1 MNASPPLP
9 PPPQNTPPK
18 ETEHSRSRS
27 ANAAAAVWKLHRQG
41 VALMFNYRRIALW
54 LMVLLVP
61 GGVLLLPLLIAD
73 MRQRRL
79 PKQLEQQNHE
89 IPSDHPMPGVAA

>member
-1 MNASPPLP
+1 MNASPPPPLQEILP
-9 PPPQNTPPK
+9 QEIERP
-18 ETEHSRSRS
+18 RSRWVE
-27 ANAAAAVWKLHRQG
+27 AVAAVRNLHCKD
-41 VALMFNYRRIALW
+41 VALMLNYRRIALW

-79 PKQLEQQNHE
+79 PKQIEQQNHE
-89 IPSDHPMPGVAA
+89 IASDHPMSGVAA